1 MTDQPSRLSI
11 TAVIL
16 AGGKA
21 RRMGGQDKGLVELAG
36 RPLIEHVITRIE
48 PQVGQILINAN
59 RNTEQYARYGY
70 PVVSDSL
77 SDFQGPLAGFLAAM
91 QQVESEFIVT
101 IPCDGP
107 CLPDDLVSR
116 LYNALQ
122 AAQAEIAVAHDGNRM
137 QPVYA
142 LISTRLQPSLEA
154 FLASGER
161 KIDWWYERHNTVTA
175 DFSDAPDT
183 FLNINT
189 LEERDRFNPAD
200 EET

>member
-1 MTDQPSRLSI
+1 MSDTASRPSI

-36 RPLIEHVITRIE
+36 RPLIEHVIARIE
-48 PQVGQILINAN
+48 PQVSRILINAN
-59 RNTEQYARYGY
+59 RNTGQYARYGY
-70 PVVSDSL
+70 PVVSDTL

-91 QQVESEFIVT
+91 QRVESDFILT

-107 CLPDDLVSR
+107 SLPDDLVSR
-116 LYNALQ
+116 LYNARQ

-142 LISTRLQPSLEA
+142 LITTQLQGSLAA
-154 FLASGER
+154 FLAAGER
-161 KIDWWYERHNTVTA
+161 KIDRWYGQHNTVSV
-175 DFSDAPDT
+175 DFSDAPET

-189 LEERDRFNPAD
+189 LEERDRFRPAD
-200 EET
+200 EEI